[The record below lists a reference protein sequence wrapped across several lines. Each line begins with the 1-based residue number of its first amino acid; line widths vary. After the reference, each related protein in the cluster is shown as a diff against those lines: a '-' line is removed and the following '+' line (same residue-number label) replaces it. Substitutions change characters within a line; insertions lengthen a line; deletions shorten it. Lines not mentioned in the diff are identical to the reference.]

1 VERRPVIR
9 LVSFDVWGT
18 LLRGNPVFKARREAL
33 VAEAF
38 GTAATPTADALAAAN
53 GDLDTDT
60 LRTGNHYGCAQ
71 RLERAAD
78 VLGVPPLP
86 AAALVAVEARLTD
99 ALGTD
104 PPTLTEPDLPDTLGR
119 LRTAGLGLAVT
130 SNTGFLTGVQMRPVL
145 AGLGLR
151 VDHYVFSDEVGRSK
165 PAPEIFNHLAD
176 AAGVRPAEILH
187 IGDNQVADVRG
198 ALNAGLQA
206 RWYRPAAAPDQPGVV
221 TRIRELVSGFDP
233 AAPAEA

>member
-1 VERRPVIR
+1 MSEPTPVIR

-38 GTAATPTADALAAAN
+38 GTGTTPTADAMATAD
-53 GDLDTDT
+53 GELDADT
-60 LRTGNHYGCAQ
+60 LRTGNHYGCAE

-86 AAALVAVEARLTD
+86 NAALVAVEAGLTD
-99 ALGTD
+99 ALSTD

-145 AGLGLR
+145 TGLGLR
-151 VDHYVFSDEVGRSK
+151 VEHYVFSDEVGRSK
-165 PAPEIFNHLAD
+165 PAPEIFNHLAGT
-176 AAGVRPAEILH
+176 AGCRPAEILH
-187 IGDNQVADVRG
+187 VGDNEVADVRG
-198 ALNAGLQA
+198 ALGAGLQA
-206 RWYRPAAAPDQPGVV
+206 RWYRPDAADQPGVV
-221 TRIRELVSGFDP
+221 TSIRELVSGFDHLGP
-233 AAPAEA
+233 TEA